1 MLEGLQSL
9 VDLSQV
15 DVQLADRERE
25 RAAIPAK
32 REACAE
38 QRAQAEA
45 RLEAAREAVEQAE
58 LAQRRSEGEVREHEA
73 LLAKL
78 EGQQHQV
85 KTNEAYTALLHE
97 MEQARRAISD
107 AETRILEAMEAIEQ
121 ANRELASGD
130 RDVAGLRERLE
141 RRERSLDEREEWLQK
156 EISEL
161 GQRRDGLA
169 RDLDAKLLERY
180 QRIAAR
186 RSPAVAVVSQEVC
199 AGCQV
204 DIPPQSYIE
213 ILRGEALITCEH
225 CHRILI
231 HQDPLRRSAAS

>member
-15 DVQLADRERE
+15 DTHLADRERE
-25 RAAIPAK
+25 RSEIPAK
-32 REACAE
+32 RSACAE
-38 QRAQAEA
+38 QRTQAEA
-45 RLEAAREAVEQAE
+45 RLEAAREAVAEAE
-58 LAQRRSEGEVREHEA
+58 LVQRRAEGEVREQEA

-85 KTNEAYTALLHE
+85 KSNEAYTALLHE
-97 MEQARRAISD
+97 MDQAKRAISD

-121 ANRELASGD
+121 ANHDLASGD
-130 RDVAGLRERLE
+130 RDVVALRERLE
-141 RRERSLDEREEWLQK
+141 REEQALDERAQRLQK

-161 GQRRDGLA
+161 HQRRDEIA
-169 RDLDAKLLERY
+169 RGLDAVLLERY
-180 QRIAAR
+180 ERIAAR
-186 RSPAVAVVSQEVC
+186 RSPAVAVVNRELC
-199 AGCQV
+199 LGCRV

-213 ILRGEALITCEH
+213 ILKGQEIITCER

-231 HQDPLRRSAAS
+231 HEDQLRQSTTS

>member
-1 MLEGLQSL
+1 MLEGLQDL

-15 DVQLADRERE
+15 DTHLADRERE
-25 RAAIPAK
+25 LSGIPGK

-38 QRAQAEA
+38 ERAQAEA
-45 RLEAAREAVEQAE
+45 RLEKAREAVGEAE
-58 LAQRRSEGEVREHEA
+58 LVQRRAEGDVGEQEA

-85 KTNEAYTALLHE
+85 KSNEAYTALLHE

-107 AETRILEAMEAIEQ
+107 AETRILEAMEVIEQ
-121 ANRELASGD
+121 ANRDLASGD
-130 RDVAGLRERLE
+130 RDATAVQERLE
-141 RRERSLDEREEWLQK
+141 REERALDEREQRLQK

-161 GQRRDGLA
+161 RQRREEIASGLGA
-169 RDLDAKLLERY
+169 ELLGRY
-180 QRIAAR
+180 ERIAAR
-186 RSPAVAVVSQEVC
+186 RSPAVAVVNQEIC
-199 AGCQV
+199 LGCRV

-213 ILRGEALITCEH
+213 ILKGQAIITCER

-231 HQDPLRRSAAS
+231 HEDQVRESAAS